1 MRKIAGPGHVSN
13 AFVDYDAILNPDG
26 TVYTADWG
34 NDVQNELVGIQDEYS
49 IAEAAGTNKY
59 VLAAIKGVA
68 IGFGKQIGELFF
80 LDTEKDPAIFDKD
93 APEDFFPGMCLSTI
107 EDFEDIDV
115 ANWVDLVAHLR
126 AKAFKYF
133 EGITGETS
141 AFNVTDWAIV
151 SNVATLT
158 FSGAAATAMLAA
170 LAEDV
175 LVHGSYTNWR
185 SVTLDQAIGDIT
197 AAEYAITDVD
207 AAGLTIDFAFTAGD
221 NSGSVTADV
230 NFYQHRVP
238 GSTTTARLMEATARS
253 LISANDADGEAIAGM
268 RRRDR
273 LQGHWTRAP
282 YNSGAGGNTQFPTGT
297 GWGLNSGGSNF
308 AHNAPDSNNDLGI
321 LNDPVTDTVNGTPRT
336 GTTTDPR
343 ALVGHLFIWGRTYI
357 VP

>member
-13 AFVDYDAILNPDG
+13 NFVDYDAILNPDG

-34 NDVQNELVGIQDEYS
+34 NDVQNELIGIQDEYS
-49 IAEAAGTNKY
+49 IAEAAGTSEY

-80 LDTEKDPAIFDKD
+80 LDTQKDPAEFDKD
-93 APEDFFPGMCLSTI
+93 NPETFFPGMCLSSI
-107 EDFEDIDV
+107 EDFDDIDV
-115 ANWVDLVAHLR
+115 ANWVDFVPHLR

-185 SVTLDQAIGDIT
+185 STTLASAIGDIT
-197 AAEYAITDVD
+197 AGEYAITDVD
-207 AAGLTIDFAFTAGD
+207 AAGLTIDFAFAAGD
-221 NSGSVTADV
+221 NSGSVTAST

-238 GSTTTARLMEATARS
+238 GSTTTARLMETTART
-253 LISANDADGEAIAGM
+253 LISANDSDGEAISGA

-273 LQGHWTRAP
+273 GQGFGIAARNGTGGTVA
-282 YNSGAGGNTQFPTGT
+282 NIGESGITIAASSGAFDAYRDTLSDARLINGDN
-297 GWGLNSGGSNF
+297 GS
-308 AHNAPDSNNDLGI
+308 D
-321 LNDPVTDTVNGTPRT
+321 GTPRT
-336 GTTTDPR
+336 GKTTDPR